1 MGEATEGLVMHRV
14 LYLDSGEGIFGG
26 GQISLLELL
35 AHIDTK
41 KFLPL
46 VIVSEEGKLK
56 KEVKKLGIECALL
69 PMPRFKWLNP
79 FPFFAGFWRIFN
91 YARKKKIKLI
101 HSNTSR
107 AALYSGPVAKILGIP
122 LVWHVR
128 IPHPD
133 KLLDRFL
140 VPFTSQ
146 IITVSRCVKRRFSWL
161 KKDKVK
167 IIYNGVDIQKFSP
180 GLAQDNVREKFDIN
194 IKDIVIG
201 TVGRLSTEKGFE
213 YLISAIREVVNVYPR
228 TKVLIVGNGDDRY
241 HLSLQAK
248 VKDLE
253 LSSHIIFVG
262 FYEDVP
268 QILRCMDI
276 FSLPSLSEGFNRS
289 LLEAM
294 ACGLP
299 VVATGVGGNVEIV
312 QDGVNGLLVPPGNP
326 EALTSAVTELMKDK
340 EKARKIGLEGQR
352 LVEENFSIE
361 KNVEKIEELY
371 LQILE

>member
-1 MGEATEGLVMHRV
+1 MHRV
-14 LYLDSGEGIFGG
+14 LYIDSGEGIFGG

-35 AHIDTK
+35 ANIDKT

-56 KEVKKLGIECALL
+56 KEIKKLGVECRII
-69 PMPRFKWLNP
+69 PMPSLREPNL

-122 LVWHVR
+122 LIWHVR
-128 IPHPD
+128 IPHSD

-140 VPFTSQ
+140 VPFTSR
-146 IITVSRCVKRRFSWL
+146 IITVSRIVKRRFAWL

-180 GLAQDNVREKFDIN
+180 GLAQDNVREKFNIN

-241 HLSLQAK
+241 HVSLQAK

-299 VVATGVGGNVEIV
+299 VVATAVGGNVEIV
-312 QDGVNGLLVPPGNP
+312 QDGVSGLLVPPGNP

-340 EKARKIGLEGQR
+340 EKARKMGLEGQR